1 MASGR
6 PGGLTRTDA
15 IMHLSPPVVQE
26 ELATIVHAIE
36 TSTLDAERKHNYDR
50 RCEAPTVTSVAKASR
65 DSFVR
70 QWRTSARASKMH
82 TSESEKAA
90 GRRFRFASA
99 TSVLYESNPDVFP
112 QAAGK
117 LHWEARSTKKQK
129 SLRTSRADLDGR
141 ARETLMAEHGE
152 EYRAEAKRRR
162 DSATTTPTTTS
173 PMSWPSS
180 NASWVQWL
188 DANKDPCGVGG
199 WVLPHVH
206 VSDFCAFA
214 AVPRGALSCTLQ
226 RLARAQ
232 VISTGTGGQLH
243 AAVSV

>member
-1 MASGR
+1 M
-6 PGGLTRTDA
+6 
-15 IMHLSPPVVQE
+15 
-26 ELATIVHAIE
+26 
-36 TSTLDAERKHNYDR
+36 
-50 RCEAPTVTSVAKASR
+50 
-65 DSFVR
+65 
-70 QWRTSARASKMH
+70 
-82 TSESEKAA
+82 
-90 GRRFRFASA
+90 
-99 TSVLYESNPDVFP
+99 FP

-117 LHWEARSTKKQK
+117 LHWEARRARELKL
-129 SLRTSRADLDGR
+129 LRTSRPCGSFAR
-141 ARETLMAEHGE
+141 RETLMEEHGE

-199 WVLPHVH
+199 WVLPPVH
-206 VSDFCAFA
+206 ASGFCAFA
-214 AVPRGALSCTLQ
+214 AVSRGAFSCTLQ